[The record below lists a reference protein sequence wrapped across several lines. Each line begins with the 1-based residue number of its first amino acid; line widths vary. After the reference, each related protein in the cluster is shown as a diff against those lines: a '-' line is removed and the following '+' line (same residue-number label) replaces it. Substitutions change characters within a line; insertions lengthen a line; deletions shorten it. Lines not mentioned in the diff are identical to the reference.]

1 MVAESVTVQIY
12 GEQYTVKAGDD
23 ADYIRD
29 VARIVDEKMREIAAS
44 GKVVATSKIAILAAL
59 NIADELTRAREG
71 KPGAGDRDRKR
82 VDSMISRLS
91 KALQDGD

>member
-23 ADYIRD
+23 GDYIRD

-59 NIADELTRAREG
+59 NIADDLVRTREG
-71 KPGAGDRDRKR
+71 KSGPNDNAQKR
-82 VDSMISRLS
+82 LDTMISRLS
-91 KALQDGD
+91 KAIQDVD